1 MYNRSSATSMNSI
14 SVEYEIDDGTV
25 HKDQLVAK
33 DVGRISISKTNPIVR
48 PGNVSTNSS
57 TGDGVHVFDT
67 QRTTMNH
74 SILPSAGA
82 EPKCHESCVFMHN
95 ALMLPN

>member
-14 SVEYEIDDGTV
+14 SVEYEIDDETV

-48 PGNVSTNSS
+48 PGNVSTESS

-67 QRTTMNH
+67 QRTTS
-74 SILPSAGA
+74 SILSLRR
-82 EPKCHESCVFMHN
+82 C
-95 ALMLPN
+95 